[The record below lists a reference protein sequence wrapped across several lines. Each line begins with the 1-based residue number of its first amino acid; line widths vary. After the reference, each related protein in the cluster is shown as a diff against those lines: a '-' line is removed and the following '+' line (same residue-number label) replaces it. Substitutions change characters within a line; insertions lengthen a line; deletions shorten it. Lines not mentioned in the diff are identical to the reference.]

1 MSYKNCFKDDFE
13 TPGNYFI
20 ENDDTKMDFSEE
32 DNNTPTGDGTEI
44 EYQKIF
50 DNTKFET
57 NQDYETD
64 ESIFR
69 QSSNDF
75 CPAPPQIN
83 NIITKHDDCND
94 FGCPETPEGQGNL
107 FRNSNVVNINEINY
121 NGNCNY
127 NCNGNGNDYCVN
139 LPTPSFSTVSTPTS
153 KKIKF
158 NVVSLQNLTKNEKL
172 GDDETIYGNNNN
184 NNNNITKFPILQ
196 NTNNTTTNNN
206 NTNNTNT
213 INSDFDPNKI
223 TTNSITSNSI
233 KKKFSVSL
241 IKYQNPTRRFKPDSI
256 RKKIKSRTHKHLR
269 NLLNDYLR
277 KAKSK
282 MIFDY
287 FPQSFV
293 SNVKININKSVLNLT
308 LRELYLK
315 EFKGLAKDK
324 EKEINNKKV
333 IYYLEKNKEIGL
345 NSGVEKLL
353 NYKYKEIL
361 KLYFNSDLFK
371 NDLCRLKDEGEDDEY
386 INKYKYLALNWC
398 DFYEQSGKN
407 NIQF

>member
-1 MSYKNCFKDDFE
+1 MSYENYCKDDLE
-13 TPGNYFI
+13 TPGSYFI
-20 ENDDTKMDFSEE
+20 ENDDTKMDFTDE
-32 DNNTPTGDGTEI
+32 DCNTPTPTGDGTYE

-50 DNTKFET
+50 TDKGFKIEK
-57 NQDYETD
+57 DYEQD
-64 ESIFR
+64 ESLFR
-69 QSSNDF
+69 QSSNDV
-75 CPAPPQIN
+75 CLPAPPEVIIN
-83 NIITKHDDCND
+83 KHDDCNN
-94 FGCPETPEGQGNL
+94 FGCPETPDGQGNL
-107 FRNSNVVNINEINY
+107 FRPTVNSNEINSIKY
-121 NGNCNY
+121 NN
-127 NCNGNGNDYCVN
+127 NDYCIN
-139 LPTPSFSTVSTPTS
+139 LPTPCLSTVSTPSCSTS

-158 NVVSLQNLTKNEKL
+158 NIVSLENLTKSDKLGNIYNEVTDSNTNEKFKTVQSDNL
-172 GDDETIYGNNNN
+172 NNYNDVDVKK
-184 NNNNITKFPILQ
+184 IS
-196 NTNNTTTNNN
+196 NTNGVTDNNE
-206 NTNNTNT
+206 
-213 INSDFDPNKI
+213 SL
-223 TTNSITSNSI
+223 I

-241 IKYQNPTRRFKPDSI
+241 VKYQNPTRRFKPDSI

-269 NLLNDYLR
+269 NLLNEYLR

-333 IYYLEKNKEIGL
+333 IYYLEKNKDIGT

-353 NYKYKEIL
+353 NYKYKDIL
-361 KLYFNSDLFK
+361 KLYFNSELFK
-371 NDLCRLKDEGEDDEY
+371 KDLSRLKDEGEDDEY
-386 INKYKYLALNWC
+386 INKYKFLALNWC

>member
-1 MSYKNCFKDDFE
+1 MSYKNYYKDDLE
-13 TPGNYFI
+13 TPENYFI
-20 ENDDTKMDFSEE
+20 ENDETKMDYNDEE
-32 DNNTPTGDGTEI
+32 YNTPTPTGDGTYD

-50 DNTKFET
+50 TDKNFEIDK
-57 NQDYETD
+57 DYDQD

-69 QSSNDF
+69 QSSNDV
-75 CPAPPQIN
+75 CLPAPPEVYTN
-83 NIITKHDDCND
+83 KHDDCND
-94 FGCPETPEGQGNL
+94 FGCPETPDGQGNL
-107 FRNSNVVNINEINY
+107 FRPTANSNENANNTINY
-121 NGNCNY
+121 NN
-127 NCNGNGNDYCVN
+127 NDYCIN
-139 LPTPSFSTVSTPTS
+139 LPTPCLSTVSTPSCSTS

-158 NVVSLQNLTKNEKL
+158 NIVSLENLTKNDKL
-172 GDDETIYGNNNN
+172 CNIYNEVTVPNINENKFKTIQNDNFNNNN
-184 NNNNITKFPILQ
+184 NEIEIKKICNTNNITD
-196 NTNNTTTNNN
+196 NNE
-206 NTNNTNT
+206 
-213 INSDFDPNKI
+213 
-223 TTNSITSNSI
+223 SII

-241 IKYQNPTRRFKPDSI
+241 VKYQNPTRRFKPDSI

-269 NLLNDYLR
+269 NLLNEYLR

-333 IYYLEKNKEIGL
+333 IYYLEKNKDIGTH
-345 NSGVEKLL
+345 SGVEKLL
-353 NYKYKEIL
+353 NYKYKDIL
-361 KLYFNSDLFK
+361 KLYFNSELFK
-371 NDLCRLKDEGEDDEY
+371 KDLSRLKDEGEDDEY
-386 INKYKYLALNWC
+386 INKYKFLALNWC